1 MPVYE
6 YKGKSYELNETDPVA
21 AKARIQS
28 HLGESSEDLV
38 AKIPTPPVTGPSGGA
53 AEEKSLLSKFGEY
66 ASQVGPMGVATGT
79 ALKLA
84 GKAPQAMG
92 ALERGA
98 RTFAQAMT
106 PQTGKQLAQMTAGA
120 GIAGASGEYAAQR
133 AKEAGA
139 PEAIAETARVAGE
152 VGPSMFRTAARRAL
166 APKVESMREGMYT
179 IPENIRSEE
188 RQRVLSQALQTG
200 MQPLPSQ
207 IKQSRALSATERV
220 MQLVP
225 GSREEF
231 IKFGR
236 ENQAA
241 ANRAV
246 AKAFGGVEPTL
257 APRAMR
263 DADEAL
269 SNEYNKLLSGKQ
281 INVDNAAR
289 TQLVDAFER
298 NASLNEF
305 RVGSPRVSAFAEALQ
320 AKQQIPAPLWKEVR
334 SEVAQYVYS
343 LEGAPKQVGM
353 KVLQQFDDIA
363 KRSLGKEDYEA
374 LRGIDK
380 QYAALK
386 AFEDAYA
393 RNPRIIDAGDVDINK
408 FAQQYASVEPT
419 NVLYGRERGR
429 GGDYVPL
436 AESAQSY
443 NIFTRPRIPQTEATT
458 LGGLLRAGTGL
469 SLMGGGLA
477 GDVPYLPAAG
487 AAMLAAPPVA
497 RKMAQMYLAPEDVAA
512 RMRQTRVS
520 PTGVVAG
527 ALNRAQGET
536 NAPQKR

>member
-6 YKGKSYELNETDPVA
+6 YKGKSYELSETDPTA
-21 AKARIQS
+21 AKARIQQ
-28 HLGESSEDLV
+28 HLGESTEDVV
-38 AKIPTPPVTGPSGGA
+38 AKIPTPAFTGPSGGA
-53 AEEKSLLSKFGEY
+53 AQEKSTFGRMAEKFGEY
-66 ASQVGPMGVATGT
+66 ATAVGPAGATAGY

-98 RTFAQAMT
+98 RGFAQAMF
-106 PQTGKQLAQMTAGA
+106 PQTGKQLVGMTTGAGVAGA
-120 GIAGASGEYAAQR
+120 GGEYVATR
-133 AKEAGA
+133 AREAGA
-139 PEAIAETARVAGE
+139 PEPIAETARVAGE
-152 VGPSMFRTAARRAL
+152 VGPSMVRTAARRAL
-166 APKVESMREGMYT
+166 APVAESVRERMYT

-188 RQRVLSQALQTG
+188 KQRVLSQLLQTG
-200 MQPLPSQ
+200 IQPLPSR
-207 IKQSRALSATERV
+207 IKESRALSAIERV
-220 MQLVP
+220 MQIVP

-257 APRAMR
+257 VPRAMR
-263 DADEAL
+263 DADDAL
-269 SNEYNKLLSGKQ
+269 SNQYNTLLAGKE

-289 TQLVDAFER
+289 NQLVDAFNK
-298 NASLNEF
+298 NATLNEF

-320 AKQQIPAPLWKEVR
+320 ARQQIPAPLWKEVR
-334 SEVAQYVYS
+334 SEVAQYVYG

-363 KRSLGKEDYEA
+363 KRSLGKDDYEA

-386 AFEDAYA
+386 AFEDVYA
-393 RNPRIIDAGDVDINK
+393 RNPAIINAGDVDINK
-408 FAQQYASVEPT
+408 FAQQYAAVEPT

-429 GGDYVPL
+429 GGAYVPL
-436 AESAQSY
+436 AESGQAYS
-443 NIFTRPRIPQTEATT
+443 IFAKPRVPETQATT

-469 SLMGGGLA
+469 SLMSGGLA
-477 GDVPYLPAAG
+477 GDIYYPAAG
-487 AAMLAAPPVA
+487 AAIMAAPPAA
-497 RKMAQMYLAPEDVAA
+497 RKLSELYLRPEDVAS
-512 RMRQTRVS
+512 RLRQTRVS
-520 PTGVVAG
+520 PVGVVAG
-527 ALNRAQGET
+527 AVNRAQED
-536 NAPQKR
+536 

>member
-6 YKGKSYELNETDPVA
+6 YKGKSYELSETDPTA
-21 AKARIQS
+21 AKARIQK
-28 HLGESSEDLV
+28 HLGESTEDVLS
-38 AKIPTPPVTGPSGGA
+38 KIPTPPVTGPSGGA
-53 AEEKSLLSKFGEY
+53 AQEKSTFGRMAEKFGEY
-66 ASQVGPMGVATGT
+66 ATAVGPLGVAAGS

-98 RTFAQAMT
+98 RGFAQAMV
-106 PQTGKQLAQMTAGA
+106 PQTGKQLVGMTTGAGVAGA
-120 GIAGASGEYAAQR
+120 GGEYVATR
-133 AKEAGA
+133 AREAGA
-139 PEAIAETARVAGE
+139 PEPIAETARVVGE
-152 VGPSMFRTAARRAL
+152 VGPSMVRTAARRAL
-166 APKVESMREGMYT
+166 APVAEGMRERMYT

-188 RQRVLSQALQTG
+188 KQRVLSQALQTG

-207 IKQSRALSATERV
+207 IKESRALSATERV

-257 APRAMR
+257 VPRAMR
-263 DADEAL
+263 DADDAL
-269 SNEYNKLLSGKQ
+269 SNQYNTLLAGKE

-289 TQLVDAFER
+289 NQLVDAFNK
-298 NASLNEF
+298 NATLNEF

-320 AKQQIPAPLWKEVR
+320 ARQQIPAPLWKEVR
-334 SEVAQYVYS
+334 SEVAQYVYG

-363 KRSLGKEDYEA
+363 KRSLGKDDYEA

-393 RNPRIIDAGDVDINK
+393 RNPAIIRAGDVDINK
-408 FAQQYASVEPT
+408 FAQQYAAVEPT

-429 GGDYVPL
+429 GGAYVPI
-436 AESAQSY
+436 AESGQTYS
-443 NIFTRPRIPQTEATT
+443 IFTRPRIPQTEATT

-469 SLMGGGLA
+469 SLMGGGFA
-477 GDVPYLPAAG
+477 GDIPYLPAAG
-487 AAMLAAPPVA
+487 AAIMAAPPAA
-497 RKMAQMYLAPEDVAA
+497 RRMAELYLRPEDVAS
-512 RMRQTRVS
+512 RLRQTRVS
-520 PTGVVAG
+520 PVGVAAG
-527 ALNRAQGET
+527 AVNRAQED
-536 NAPQKR
+536 

>member
-6 YKGKSYELNETDPVA
+6 YKGKSYELSETDPMA

-28 HLGESSEDLV
+28 HLGESTDDLV
-38 AKIPTPPVTGPSGGA
+38 GRIPTPPVTGPSGGA
-53 AEEKSLLSKFGEY
+53 AQEKGTFGRMAEKFGEY
-66 ASQVGPMGVATGT
+66 ASAVGPLGVAAGG

-92 ALERGA
+92 AFERGA
-98 RTFAQAMT
+98 RIVSQGLF
-106 PQTGKQLAQMTAGA
+106 PQTGKQLAGMTTGAGVAGA
-120 GIAGASGEYAAQR
+120 GGEYVATR
-133 AKEAGA
+133 AREAGA
-139 PEAIAETARVAGE
+139 PEPIAETARVAGE
-152 VGPSMFRTAARRAL
+152 LGPSMVRTATRRAL
-166 APKVESMREGMYT
+166 APAAEAMRERMYS
-179 IPENIRSEE
+179 IPENIRTEE
-188 RQRVLSQALQTG
+188 KQRVLSQALQTG

-207 IKQSRALSATERV
+207 IKESRGLAATERV

-246 AKAFGGVEPTL
+246 AQAFGGIEPTL

-263 DADEAL
+263 DADKAL
-269 SNEYNKLLSGKQ
+269 SDSYNALLAGKE

-289 TQLVDAFER
+289 NQLVDAFNK
-298 NASLNEF
+298 NATLNEF
-305 RVGSPRVSAFAEALQ
+305 KVGSPRVSAFAEALQ

-334 SEVAQYVYS
+334 SEVAQYVYG

-363 KRSLGKEDYEA
+363 KRSLGRDDYET

-386 AFEDAYA
+386 AFEDAYS
-393 RNPRIIDAGDVDINK
+393 RNPNILNAGDVDINK
-408 FAQQYASVEPT
+408 FAQQYAAVEPT

-429 GGDYVPL
+429 GGAYVPI
-436 AESAQSY
+436 AEAGQSY
-443 NIFTRPRIPQTEATT
+443 NIFTSPRVPQTQATT

-477 GDVPYLPAAG
+477 GDIPYLPAAG
-487 AAMLAAPPVA
+487 ATMLAAPPAA
-497 RKMAQMYLAPEDVAA
+497 RKMAELYLRPEDVAA
-512 RMRQTRVS
+512 RLRQTRVS
-520 PTGVVAG
+520 PVGVAAG
-527 ALNRAQGET
+527 AVNKTQE
-536 NAPQKR
+536 